1 MSTNPTT
8 ASPLPL
14 RERDRVRGD
23 AAPGVTMTLT
33 IPRIIGHRGAAKAAP
48 ENTLESLRE
57 AKRQGAAWVEVDAKL
72 TADNAVI
79 LLHDDLLDRTTSG
92 KGAAAQVTL
101 EQIRALDVG
110 SWLAPAFAGALVP
123 TLEETVRELI
133 ALGLHF
139 NFEIQ
144 PCPRGELVTAKF
156 VRREL
161 QRLWPAQAPK
171 PLISSFA
178 YASLEVA
185 HRLAPEFPRAVLVEE
200 VPENWQ
206 ALCEGVAAIAL
217 NPWHKTLTPEWT
229 KAVEKAG
236 DKEISYTV
244 NETPRARE
252 LFDWGVDAVF
262 SDVPGQLLTDLGA

>member
-1 MSTNPTT
+1 M
-8 ASPLPL
+8 L
-14 RERDRVRGD
+14 
-23 AAPGVTMTLT
+23 

-48 ENTLESLRE
+48 ENTLAGLRE
-57 AKRQGAAWVEVDAKL
+57 AKRQGASWVEVDAKL

-92 KGAAAQVTL
+92 KGAAAEATL
-101 EQIRALDVG
+101 EQIRVLDAG
-110 SWLAPAFAGALVP
+110 SWMAPAFAGIQVP
-123 TLEETVRELI
+123 TLEETVQELVT
-133 ALGLHF
+133 LGLNC
-139 NFEIQ
+139 NFEIK
-144 PCPRGELVTAKF
+144 PCPGRELVTA
-156 VRREL
+156 EL
-161 QRLWPAQAPK
+161 VMRALQHLWPAQMEK

-200 VPENWQ
+200 VPDNWQ
-206 ALCEGVAAIAL
+206 ALCEGVDAIAL

-229 KAVEKAG
+229 KAIKKAG
-236 DKEISYTV
+236 YKVISYTV

-262 SDVPGQLLTDLGA
+262 SDVPGQLLKDFAD